1 MSTIY
6 PDQLK
11 ITPKRRRKREQR
23 ACLTCKKNHE
33 KCDMEKPFCERC
45 RRKRNRCGGYSNPA
59 QDSDSPVQHK
69 QQQVSPYAAS
79 YIPGSYDGPQGSSLL
94 NLLNTSQ
101 RTPTGS
107 TLLCVLP
114 MSSANGNSQRSG
126 SGMLFSPAVFYN
138 ADAWAGNQKPTHI
151 VGSQGRPDILAT
163 VPDRP
168 DAPTSETG
176 QSKNTSMPVTDA
188 DRKFTCP
195 VCEKFRSHASDL
207 EHHLRRHSSEMIS

>member
-1 MSTIY
+1 MQ
-6 PDQLK
+6 PK
-11 ITPKRRRKREQR
+11 IITKANQ
-23 ACLTCKKNHE
+23 
-33 KCDMEKPFCERC
+33 
-45 RRKRNRCGGYSNPA
+45 YSKA

-79 YIPGSYDGPQGSSLL
+79 YIPGSYDGPQGSPLL

-126 SGMLFSPAVFYN
+126 SGMLFSPAVIYN

-207 EHHLRRHSSEMIS
+207 EHHLRRRMYPPPRILGPNTLLTSYVYVAKDSSEMIS